1 MTKSSRATSGASGGP
16 AAKRGGGVARGA
28 GRQVQRALVLADGDK
43 DEVHE
48 LIEKLE
54 PWLRP
59 RVGALEIAADVRAFY
74 KQRQSQHPKL
84 AAREQP
90 DLVIVLGGDGAIL
103 AAVRAFAEAPVP
115 TIGINFGRVGFLASA
130 ETSRWRDAL
139 TEILDGRAVIEPRMR
154 LTAELCPSERR
165 SVAEQKTAAV
175 SAVALND
182 VVVTRGAFQGM
193 LTLELKVGDD
203 WLTNYRADGLIV
215 ATPSGSTAY
224 SLAAG
229 GPILA
234 PSMQALV
241 VTPICPQALSHRAIV
256 LDAGAELTLSVCE
269 ASGLTTL
276 VIDGQGF
283 YPMHEGDSVKLKRH
297 PVAYPVLALRGAD
310 PYTRLRDRLG
320 WRGSFEPE
328 AEPADAPKR
337 KREPDEGVL

>member
-1 MTKSSRATSGASGGP
+1 MTKSPRATSG
-16 AAKRGGGVARGA
+16 VRGA
-28 GRQVQRALVLADGDK
+28 KSGSRSGDARSPHSVLVLADGDK
-43 DEVHE
+43 GEVHA

-54 PWLRP
+54 PWLES
-59 RVGALEIAADVRAFY
+59 RVEKLEIAADVRAFY
-74 KQRQSQHPKL
+74 KQRQGLDPKL
-84 AAREQP
+84 AARARP
-90 DLVIVLGGDGAIL
+90 DLVVVLGGDGAIL
-103 AAVRAFAEAPVP
+103 AAVRAFADAPVP

-130 ETSRWRDAL
+130 ETSRWREAL

-154 LTAELCPSERR
+154 LTAELCPSTTR
-165 SVAEQKTAAV
+165 SAAEQSTAAV

-234 PSMQALV
+234 PSMQGLV

-256 LDAGAELTLSVCE
+256 LDASAELTLSVCE

-297 PVAYPVLALRGAD
+297 PVAYPVLALTGAD

-320 WRGSFEPE
+320 WRGSFEP
-328 AEPADAPKR
+328 
-337 KREPDEGVL
+337 DEMPENSPEKPRGVDDGVL